1 MNHIIFSRKDC
12 WNYCF
17 SFERVYS
24 KNVVILA
31 PENCEKFCFMALH
44 LLVFGKVRELVG
56 QIKYAFV
63 VGSLSVM
70 TSRSNL
76 DEKSLAQT
84 HAVGHVVTLL
94 YIELRQSSW

>member
-1 MNHIIFSRKDC
+1 MDYIIFFFRKDC

-24 KNVVILA
+24 KN
-31 PENCEKFCFMALH
+31 CEKFCFMALH
-44 LLVFGKVRELVG
+44 LLVFGKFRELVG

-63 VGSLSVM
+63 VGSLSFM

-76 DEKSLAQT
+76 DEKSLAHT
-84 HAVGHVVTLL
+84 HAVGHIVTLL
-94 YIELRQSSW
+94 HIELRQSSW